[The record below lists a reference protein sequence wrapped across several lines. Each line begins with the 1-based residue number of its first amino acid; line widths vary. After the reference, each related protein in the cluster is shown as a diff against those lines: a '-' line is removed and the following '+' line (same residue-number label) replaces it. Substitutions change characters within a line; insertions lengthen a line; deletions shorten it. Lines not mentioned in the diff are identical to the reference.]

1 MCPVFYESMNPM
13 ASLLPY
19 AGSLSGMQGIR
30 LLPTSSGGVSHSLL
44 LTSENQS
51 AGKPAVAESAL
62 PATRILSKIHRL

>member
-1 MCPVFYESMNPM
+1 MCPVFYESTNPI

-30 LLPTSSGGVSHSLL
+30 LLPTFSGGMSHSLL

-51 AGKPAVAESAL
+51 AGKPESTL
-62 PATRILSKIHRL
+62 PCYQNIVQDS